1 MSRPALQVISQ
12 IDRTSS
18 ERHKV
23 AAGVRRVAHLLLW
36 PNIGGGEIATLRVV
50 EALEKGDEYQNIAFC
65 HEGNTEVAR
74 LFDKHGIETTDYQS
88 ADFSYRHPAPFIT
101 SALALAAKFRQHS
114 VDLVH
119 CSDLHGAY
127 HAGLAARLARI
138 PIICHVRSNFVQIP
152 ARYKPPLFTV
162 NRFIFV
168 SQSTWNNLNTIF
180 RVPPNRGSVV
190 YDWAP
195 TSSQTIDAVNERS
208 RVRRELGIEPTTPVI
223 GMVARV
229 APQKDFETLIC
240 ATARVLTAQPDA
252 RLLLVGDNQEPAECK
267 KYYNQLCR
275 LAGALGIERHVIW
288 TGFRSDVPALM
299 SAMDVSVLATRSEG
313 FPLTLLEAMSLGRP
327 VVTARV
333 GGIPEMIADGE
344 NGLLYEAGDVEG
356 LSNQIIR
363 LLNDVNL
370 RERIRQRGRESV
382 LSRFTKEKTID
393 QIKRVYSG
401 LLNRSDRQSN
411 VRRPKGIE

>member
-1 MSRPALQVISQ
+1 
-12 IDRTSS
+12 
-18 ERHKV
+18 
-23 AAGVRRVAHLLLW
+23 
-36 PNIGGGEIATLRVV
+36 
-50 EALEKGDEYQNIAFC
+50 
-65 HEGNTEVAR
+65 
-74 LFDKHGIETTDYQS
+74 
-88 ADFSYRHPAPFIT
+88 
-101 SALALAAKFRQHS
+101 
-114 VDLVH
+114 
-119 CSDLHGAY
+119 
-127 HAGLAARLARI
+127 
-138 PIICHVRSNFVQIP
+138 
-152 ARYKPPLFTV
+152 
-162 NRFIFV
+162 
-168 SQSTWNNLNTIF
+168 
-180 RVPPNRGSVV
+180 
-190 YDWAP
+190 
-195 TSSQTIDAVNERS
+195 
-208 RVRRELGIEPTTPVI
+208 
-223 GMVARV
+223 MVARV

-240 ATARVLTAQPDA
+240 ATARVLAAQPDA
-252 RLLLVGDNQEPAECK
+252 RLLLVGDNQEPDECK

-275 LAGALGIERHVIW
+275 LAGALGIERNVIW

-327 VVTARV
+327 VVSARV

-370 RERIRQRGRESV
+370 REGIRQRGRESV